1 MPIQNDILKRIYR
14 DMYISGLTNDS
25 EEEWNKRFFANG
37 EEGYKNRKGV
47 YDTLKKN
54 GAIVGDSYEEFAGNI
69 GLRANPKKKSS
80 SPSHV
85 SSSPATSSA
94 PTAPSAPKVQDKSS
108 LTTAAKPAPAT
119 TEASRKAEQIMGQLS
134 SIWKTAQTSYNPEET
149 RAHTDGNTSRDTMIE
164 TPPTSVIDS
173 STTPQNQSVELM
185 MEDEARR
192 IMEEKRKRFEAKEKD
207 YREKKPIL
215 EKEHDEALQEREKEL
230 KSAWE
235 ATQGPIFGP
244 GGTYY
249 NVHAAE
255 MMTKNSNDRVHQSR
269 KALQTLEEAHIER
282 NQKGTEGFVD
292 AMGRR
297 LKHFGQDIQEGD
309 MSLFDFGVSEANSYA
324 NVLRIVRKVNNGEE
338 LTPEEMKVMHV
349 RALQQAVED
358 GHGDDIGYGYKAMG
372 VTIESLPFML
382 EMAINPLSGFGKGMA
397 KTAAGRL
404 VKKGVS
410 RAVNRTL
417 GGYVGKKA
425 SVTAGRIATRVV
437 GDAIGAAGMAAT
449 SGAARVAGDAE
460 RRMSGDVTYENAD
473 NGDVVYTGNVN
484 QASAGTALFKA
495 FGSVA
500 IENHSEMLGDYF
512 APILGAVSR
521 KAGNILDKVEVTG
534 VGKKIHLKD
543 ARKFINDVKSSD
555 VAKLI
560 DDFQEQT
567 HWDGVIGEYAEE
579 VVGGI
584 ENALLV
590 GDEKLTTDEGGVF
603 NLERNIETFLG
614 VGLMGGFMSAVKTA
628 GYRTPHYRQMQD
640 LKRQAR
646 DIENSVQNKEAWH
659 EIRAGID
666 NENDEDTK
674 AAITAAHT
682 DPSFSEDER
691 RAILDYAK
699 KSYQLRGSVAAT
711 ASETEEKAAAGIAD
725 AQDDYN
731 EGRAAANAASPI
743 DLYNAQRE
751 YDTAY
756 EMMAVQL
763 GDRMAEQ
770 VRGME
775 EEDLT
780 SYVGEATKEN
790 GWSEEDIFALNQY
803 ASAKARLDGINDSV
817 SERVQEIVDNAKA
830 EMDKRTGDDGNVTSA
845 TLKVGDRKVYVTGGN
860 LVTFDDGSINA
871 QESSQEI
878 TVYDPTTGKTEMISP
893 RDILSID
900 ESVNADTEIATAA
913 ASAEEEISAPVRQG
927 MEGSIDITTGTTIP
941 SMNGVITV
949 GEEVLDDNGAPTGTY
964 NVDVD
969 GEAAVMSEDEM
980 RSAYDELKARVDEE
994 RAVAAERGRS
1004 EREAARNEEEYRQ
1017 QVRVGDDVTFVRDGK
1032 RISGRAVMDYDEDSL
1047 IVDVEEGART
1057 RSYNVRREEIV
1068 APGTAVEE
1076 EETPA
1081 VDDNAVQEDDVQTD
1095 TWNAH
1100 AQEQEETE
1108 TPSTPEKTG
1117 AEETAAPAHADNGT
1131 TTSAPSTDEVA
1142 VGQETAAPAQTPA
1155 AQVQAEQQ
1163 QQTPANGTATDANE
1177 NVVTPA
1183 SDTATMQR
1191 ESGNA
1196 TENGTATAANTPA
1209 SAQDIVSDKNTPM
1222 PINEDTGEP
1231 DYARATPERTRE
1243 FLYNESG
1250 LEADEADAYVENNAE
1265 QAREELDKAKN
1276 SKPKMEKGKTLTQF
1290 LSEKAAWQQQMDEAQ
1305 RNVDYWEGVKNAG
1318 QETVQGMAP
1327 AQDATQVAEPV
1338 AGGTEMQ
1345 NVGQDTVAPS
1355 APVAGNAVTGEAVQ
1369 DAAMEK
1375 RDSLRKN
1382 SPVTGE
1388 QVEALAAAEAETNT
1402 EPTEAQKEAGNYKKG
1417 HVKIDG
1423 YDITIENPKGSV
1435 RSGTDADGKQ
1445 WSVTMNNTYGYI
1457 RGTEGVDGDHID
1469 IFLSDDP
1476 STGNVF
1482 VIDQVNADGTF
1493 DEHKVMYGFA
1503 SAEEA
1508 RDNYL
1513 ANYSEGWTGLGT
1525 ISEVTKDE
1533 FKKWI
1538 GSSHRKTKPF
1548 ADYKNVKVEGAQN
1561 EVAEVVEDKAKK
1573 RSMMERIAEK
1583 LGYRIE
1589 WHETM
1594 EQNGLF
1600 DPKTKTI
1607 HIALDA
1613 ENPLAAVFGHESM
1626 HKIAENAEDY
1636 KSILALAK
1644 EVLGEKEFERRVDD
1658 AEKRY
1663 RDAGYDKPRSYYEE
1677 EAVCDFMGE
1686 MLDNDRLLER
1696 VCWDANHRVLAAIRN
1711 VIDRILAAIGMAD
1724 ARLMHVRLT
1733 VSAAYNN
1740 AIRRTETEGEVPT
1753 KEGELRAS
1761 LLRKHDVDRMS
1772 TEYHSGKKTGITK
1785 KVFDA
1790 AQKAMDAMYDMM
1802 MPYYEATALGKRM
1815 LPEERYGRKG
1825 AASTIF
1831 SNGSYGKTM
1840 ENTLKCIRT
1849 LAYNEFT
1856 DDVKRALGRPLTQK
1870 ESFLASQMVYDISSD
1885 PQCLYCYVSLDRKAY
1900 DEFLLRYMQQR
1911 DGVLGKFRE
1920 MDASKRAIGKTAPHT
1935 ALPELYAEFLDKRK
1949 DTKQQQERFD
1959 MWIRNEIDGAETIT
1973 AADLSTADVRSAV
1986 LEGLDASMARQ
1997 VKDAEKYA
2005 QSASWAK
2012 KDVDYISYVGE
2023 LLKLSPAWIKK
2034 LTGEYGLRFYS
2045 FSEYTPAFL
2054 LENMQ
2059 MVRDAA
2065 LRGLRGL
2072 GYTKELDFVKVFAP
2086 TGMNINC
2093 SCYGRMDSDGNMQMD
2108 TRQGAD
2114 WEEVK
2119 RLRGQYRNVGAVF
2132 VATNDAA
2139 VEWALAQDWIDVVIP
2154 FHIVRTGQDIAD
2166 FYGWSNYS
2174 KEQADSVVG
2183 SSKKMYI
2190 SPVEHKNDK
2199 AAFLAACEK
2208 HGVTPRFAK
2217 WLDNPNYMKLVN
2229 ETRLSVDESSDLQ
2242 PVFDMD
2248 AAADSW
2254 KRFVNTGGY
2263 YNGWWNVDAEGYAD
2277 AVRTVVEDIR
2287 SGKMA
2292 NEVDYGRQDVPANV
2306 EKMVAAARKKRI
2318 HGNVPLVDVYDR
2330 SGNAL
2335 SSGEQRASLRKQ
2347 KAGSSASDATEAE
2360 RAMRDALND
2369 VLTSAGIDV
2378 VTDVEEGQRVLD
2390 EVNGDEVREQ
2400 KGYYD
2405 PRSSIS
2411 PVRGKWTKEKIVR
2424 RLKDLRGAITGY
2436 KAAASRIAEFD
2447 SAEELADHMFYHGTQ
2462 FGGGS
2467 LKPSILMSDRDIER
2481 IGGGGYGDKYWG
2493 VSVSR
2498 RKDIA
2503 SRFSSGRSVRIYPI
2517 ILVKNAKVKEMPNL
2531 DDAADLEDYIVDLW
2545 KEGVDA
2551 VWIGDKNKGEQE
2563 LCVLNPR
2570 AIVNIDTADT
2580 YDYFQLGTEENPLH
2594 VIDNDGIKKLY
2605 DDAVR
2610 YVNARR
2616 NTPKKPLSPSRY
2628 YRGEDGVEERKSD
2641 DVYEREFAEYKRRL
2655 DEYNNS
2661 EEAQSLKNEEEYA
2674 RRNIRFFRTA
2684 EGNAYGFTV
2693 NGKVYI
2699 DPRMVN
2705 AETPIHEYTHL
2716 WSTALRE
2723 RNPKEWKNVV
2733 ELMKGTDVWDEVVRT
2748 YPELKTDDDIA
2759 DEVLA
2764 QYSGRRGAERLR
2776 MEMDDVLKSNS
2787 GITDKAAAVRAINN
2801 VRSALNSFWRS
2812 VARMLGLRYTSA
2824 EDVADCVLRDMLNLE
2839 KPGEMKPN
2847 WKMPQRESLDYKS
2860 SDDELGYSLWAIKS
2874 GINPAKKYLMDF
2886 FLFPTEKYR
2895 TVFPTPTTE
2904 DYFLSTRT
2912 DFKTVPTDDVKGTW
2926 EEMKNSGKYE
2936 YTKSPLSNSEYLVDH
2951 ETGNIYRMSDHW
2963 GPASSCYWT
2972 LDGFPGQRYTAE
2984 TIAKSNIKDFD
2995 VWHNKNEKTV
3005 PRAFHMREYAREVE
3019 QSITNYRDVLAK
3031 VPMTDSHRARF
3042 ERGLAMLEDVQRRLE
3057 EGGYKPKKEDL
3068 KYQKDEDTIED
3079 YDLYRTVEDED
3090 TIAFLEGQ
3098 PSVTTY
3104 RSMALIDGKLYPP
3117 MSSKESGSKQLRN
3130 PSELGKWEEAE
3141 EAPDKAY
3148 KKGNGWYFDLKKDN
3162 GKTVSGVAYNPY
3174 IHTSTTMLND
3184 QFSEAQDRDNLV
3196 VVEMHV
3202 PESELTSGYQA
3213 EKAKDSVG
3221 VKEWKAGIIQGML
3234 SGTREVILTRWAKP
3248 VRIVPVE
3255 EVAENIAKMIEGK
3268 VEVMPSNVVTPQQR
3282 KALEERGVEFVET
3295 DNKGKIKDGEDA
3307 GKTWSSVYGKKSKSA
3322 RKKND
3327 SPSRIKSAVEALCKK
3342 LNLDNVEILDDASG
3356 LEGKRNKAKG
3366 FYNRKTGKITIVL
3379 SNATSVSDAVHTV
3392 LHEAV
3397 AHYGL
3402 RKMFGAHFDTFLD
3415 NVFRN
3420 ADENVRKKIAELSR
3434 KHGFNIRTATEE
3446 YLASLAEDT
3455 NFEKE
3460 NAGWWNK
3467 VKALFADMLRNLG
3480 FENFGGITLSD
3491 NELRYILWRSYR
3503 NLAESGNGVFSA
3515 AEDMAK
3521 QSALNVGEF
3530 STEDT
3535 ADADL
3540 YRVGDDAVTAYH
3552 NQVNRSFRSRFR
3564 EAWVDGMMSVKAA
3577 LDAIRSERNEVIE
3590 DFENPYLFEN
3600 QMHGIIRV
3608 QSEVFQR
3615 RKFEPMVRK
3624 FNEILDTYGMSEE
3637 DLHKYLMAKHG
3648 LERNNVFAMRE
3659 AERLFDEE
3667 KKKNPNTTKSVMDF
3681 FSRKDYS
3688 GLTSLMGENQVTDA
3702 EIEAE
3707 IYVNSIEGQCGN
3719 DIDELWDLIN
3729 DCTEWTLHHS
3739 YECGELSKE
3748 QYDNIRGM
3756 FKNYIPLRGWDGTN
3770 AQDVYDYIG
3779 SKSGVFS
3786 GMVKAKGRRSVA
3798 DNPIAYIGNMAI
3810 SQIISGN
3817 RNRLKQHAY
3826 RMAQNHP
3833 TSLFTVGEQWYENF
3847 GDEKNPKWM
3856 VVYPD
3861 IKESD
3866 TPDVVSQKFD
3876 DFYQRMKSLEAQH
3889 KAKRKRGHEQIEY
3902 PATNSQK
3909 HQHIVRCKMNGK
3921 EYVLYVN
3928 GNPRFAQA
3936 INGELTRQSAQES
3949 TETAK
3954 FFAGVSRWM
3963 ANNFTS
3969 RNPSFIISN
3978 AARDMQMAMEMMG
3991 IKEGAAYQALLGKNM
4006 AKLLFPNLKKKGFAM
4021 MPDLMR
4027 KFEEGTLAAR
4037 GVERYF
4043 KEFMERGGETGFTS
4057 LKDVEQMK
4065 LDIISLTRHDQQGRL
4080 NPSRALRALG
4090 DTFEYYNRCVE
4101 DMSRFAVYMTSRQ
4114 RGKSIAQSIDDAKN
4128 CTLNFNR
4135 KGSGAMG
4142 NATFRHLYI
4151 FVNPAIQ
4158 ALSMMFDMAKKHP
4171 FRLTATLAGNLIAG
4185 AVIPVVNT
4193 MCMAALGGDDD
4204 DYWNLPVWERRN
4216 NIVIWVPGT
4225 KRFVTIPLPQ
4235 EMRCFYGL
4243 GEAAVSCMMGHG
4255 GEHPAMEVTE
4265 QFLDLLPISF
4275 TGAGGNMLVNLS
4287 PTMLQPLMQIYAN
4300 TDFTGKPI
4308 FRDNEG
4314 SKYEPLF
4321 QKAYSGTPSWM
4332 VKTSKVINDLT
4343 GGDTHEQGWYEKT
4356 LFGKWANNPAI
4367 VNHLLKGYYG
4377 GVYSFISGTAGMLTT
4392 ALGGEMPKTYE
4403 IPIVNRFIKDPTER
4417 KSAMLPEWYWD
4428 IVDERDRYRSEIRRW
4443 KDDAKK
4449 GDEHAY
4455 EKLVEKHQGIE
4466 YERYMMRDSY
4476 IKQID
4481 EVRKYIKATDDEE
4494 EVKMAEEYVRGLS
4507 GQLRKLNNLD
4517 DEELEKVS
4525 RLPSSEFQSLMDM
4538 TPKEISKYLKKMP
4551 SANEEQQ

>member
-1 MPIQNDILKRIYR
+1 MPI
-14 DMYISGLTNDS
+14 
-25 EEEWNKRFFANG
+25 
-37 EEGYKNRKGV
+37 
-47 YDTLKKN
+47 
-54 GAIVGDSYEEFAGNI
+54 
-69 GLRANPKKKSS
+69 
-80 SPSHV
+80 H
-85 SSSPATSSA
+85 
-94 PTAPSAPKVQDKSS
+94 
-108 LTTAAKPAPAT
+108 
-119 TEASRKAEQIMGQLS
+119 
-134 SIWKTAQTSYNPEET
+134 
-149 RAHTDGNTSRDTMIE
+149 
-164 TPPTSVIDS
+164 
-173 STTPQNQSVELM
+173 
-185 MEDEARR
+185 
-192 IMEEKRKRFEAKEKD
+192 
-207 YREKKPIL
+207 
-215 EKEHDEALQEREKEL
+215 
-230 KSAWE
+230 
-235 ATQGPIFGP
+235 
-244 GGTYY
+244 
-249 NVHAAE
+249 
-255 MMTKNSNDRVHQSR
+255 
-269 KALQTLEEAHIER
+269 
-282 NQKGTEGFVD
+282 
-292 AMGRR
+292 
-297 LKHFGQDIQEGD
+297 
-309 MSLFDFGVSEANSYA
+309 
-324 NVLRIVRKVNNGEE
+324 
-338 LTPEEMKVMHV
+338 
-349 RALQQAVED
+349 
-358 GHGDDIGYGYKAMG
+358 
-372 VTIESLPFML
+372 
-382 EMAINPLSGFGKGMA
+382 
-397 KTAAGRL
+397 
-404 VKKGVS
+404 
-410 RAVNRTL
+410 
-417 GGYVGKKA
+417 
-425 SVTAGRIATRVV
+425 
-437 GDAIGAAGMAAT
+437 
-449 SGAARVAGDAE
+449 
-460 RRMSGDVTYENAD
+460 
-473 NGDVVYTGNVN
+473 
-484 QASAGTALFKA
+484 
-495 FGSVA
+495 
-500 IENHSEMLGDYF
+500 
-512 APILGAVSR
+512 
-521 KAGNILDKVEVTG
+521 
-534 VGKKIHLKD
+534 
-543 ARKFINDVKSSD
+543 
-555 VAKLI
+555 
-560 DDFQEQT
+560 
-567 HWDGVIGEYAEE
+567 
-579 VVGGI
+579 
-584 ENALLV
+584 
-590 GDEKLTTDEGGVF
+590 
-603 NLERNIETFLG
+603 
-614 VGLMGGFMSAVKTA
+614 
-628 GYRTPHYRQMQD
+628 
-640 LKRQAR
+640 
-646 DIENSVQNKEAWH
+646 
-659 EIRAGID
+659 
-666 NENDEDTK
+666 
-674 AAITAAHT
+674 
-682 DPSFSEDER
+682 
-691 RAILDYAK
+691 
-699 KSYQLRGSVAAT
+699 
-711 ASETEEKAAAGIAD
+711 
-725 AQDDYN
+725 
-731 EGRAAANAASPI
+731 
-743 DLYNAQRE
+743 
-751 YDTAY
+751 
-756 EMMAVQL
+756 
-763 GDRMAEQ
+763 
-770 VRGME
+770 
-775 EEDLT
+775 
-780 SYVGEATKEN
+780 
-790 GWSEEDIFALNQY
+790 
-803 ASAKARLDGINDSV
+803 
-817 SERVQEIVDNAKA
+817 
-830 EMDKRTGDDGNVTSA
+830 
-845 TLKVGDRKVYVTGGN
+845 
-860 LVTFDDGSINA
+860 
-871 QESSQEI
+871 
-878 TVYDPTTGKTEMISP
+878 
-893 RDILSID
+893 
-900 ESVNADTEIATAA
+900 
-913 ASAEEEISAPVRQG
+913 
-927 MEGSIDITTGTTIP
+927 
-941 SMNGVITV
+941 
-949 GEEVLDDNGAPTGTY
+949 
-964 NVDVD
+964 
-969 GEAAVMSEDEM
+969 
-980 RSAYDELKARVDEE
+980 
-994 RAVAAERGRS
+994 
-1004 EREAARNEEEYRQ
+1004 
-1017 QVRVGDDVTFVRDGK
+1017 
-1032 RISGRAVMDYDEDSL
+1032 
-1047 IVDVEEGART
+1047 
-1057 RSYNVRREEIV
+1057 
-1068 APGTAVEE
+1068 
-1076 EETPA
+1076 
-1081 VDDNAVQEDDVQTD
+1081 
-1095 TWNAH
+1095 
-1100 AQEQEETE
+1100 
-1108 TPSTPEKTG
+1108 
-1117 AEETAAPAHADNGT
+1117 
-1131 TTSAPSTDEVA
+1131 
-1142 VGQETAAPAQTPA
+1142 
-1155 AQVQAEQQ
+1155 
-1163 QQTPANGTATDANE
+1163 
-1177 NVVTPA
+1177 
-1183 SDTATMQR
+1183 
-1191 ESGNA
+1191 
-1196 TENGTATAANTPA
+1196 
-1209 SAQDIVSDKNTPM
+1209 
-1222 PINEDTGEP
+1222 EDTGEP

-1265 QAREELDKAKN
+1265 QAREELDNAKN

-1318 QETVQGMAP
+1318 QETAQGMAP
-1327 AQDATQVAEPV
+1327 AQDSTNGA
-1338 AGGTEMQ
+1338 
-1345 NVGQDTVAPS
+1345 
-1355 APVAGNAVTGEAVQ
+1355 APVDAMTDAQNMGQTAAPAAGNAVDAGEQRA
-1369 DAAMEK
+1369 
-1375 RDSLRKN
+1375 SLRRK
-1382 SPVTGE
+1382 SYVMGE
-1388 QVEALAAAEAETNT
+1388 QAAAVAKAEEETNV
-1402 EPTEAQKEAGNYKKG
+1402 EPTEAQKKAGNYKKG
-1417 HVKIDG
+1417 HLKIDG
-1423 YDITIENPKGSV
+1423 FDVSIEQPKGSV
-1435 RSGTDADGKQ
+1435 RRGTDASGRQ
-1445 WSVTMNNTYGYI
+1445 WEQTMNNTYGYI

-1469 IFLSDDP
+1469 VFLSDDP
-1476 STGNVF
+1476 SHGDVF
-1482 VIDQVNADGTF
+1482 VVDQVNKDGTF

-1503 SAEEA
+1503 DEESARQA
-1508 RDNYL
+1508 YLSNYE
-1513 ANYSEGWTGLGT
+1513 EGWTGLGAIT
-1525 ISEVTKDE
+1525 HVTKDE
-1533 FKKWI
+1533 FRKWVN
-1538 GSSHRKTKPF
+1538 SSHRKTKPF

-1561 EVAEVVEDKAKK
+1561 EGAEVVEDKAKK

-1626 HKIAENAEDY
+1626 HKIAENADDY

-1772 TEYHSGKKTGITK
+1772 AEYHSGKKTGITK

-1959 MWIRNEIDGAETIT
+1959 MWIRNEIDGGETIT

-2093 SCYGRMDSDGNMQMD
+2093 SCYGRMDSEGNMQMD

-2119 RLRGQYRNVGAVF
+2119 RLRGKYRNVGAVF

-2208 HGVTPRFAK
+2208 HGVTPRFSK

-2330 SGNAL
+2330 SGNVL

-2347 KAGSSASDATEAE
+2347 KAGSSASDATPKE
-2360 RAMRDALND
+2360 RALRDALND

-2411 PVRGKWTKEKIVR
+2411 PVRGEWTKEKIVR

-2447 SAEELADHMFYHGTQ
+2447 SAEELAEHMFYHGTQ

-2616 NTPKKPLSPSRY
+2616 NTPKKPLLPSRFY
-2628 YRGEDGVEERKSD
+2628 PGKEGEILGERKSD

-2661 EEAQSLKNEEEYA
+2661 EEAKRLNDEEEYA

-2684 EGNAYGFTV
+2684 DGNAYGFTV

-2716 WSTALRE
+2716 WATALRE
-2723 RNPKEWKNVV
+2723 RKPKEWKNVV

-2748 YPELKTDDDIA
+2748 YPELKTDDEIA

-2776 MEMDDVLKSNS
+2776 MEMDDVLKSDS
-2787 GITDKAAAVRAINN
+2787 GITEKAAAVRAINN
-2801 VRSALNSFWRS
+2801 VRAALNSFWRS

-2824 EDVADCVLRDMLNLE
+2824 EDVADCVLRDMLNRE
-2839 KPGEMKPN
+2839 KPGEKP
-2847 WKMPQRESLDYKS
+2847 
-2860 SDDELGYSLWAIKS
+2860 A
-2874 GINPAKKYLMDF
+2874 
-2886 FLFPTEKYR
+2886 
-2895 TVFPTPTTE
+2895 
-2904 DYFLSTRT
+2904 
-2912 DFKTVPTDDVKGTW
+2912 
-2926 EEMKNSGKYE
+2926 
-2936 YTKSPLSNSEYLVDH
+2936 
-2951 ETGNIYRMSDHW
+2951 
-2963 GPASSCYWT
+2963 
-2972 LDGFPGQRYTAE
+2972 
-2984 TIAKSNIKDFD
+2984 
-2995 VWHNKNEKTV
+2995 
-3005 PRAFHMREYAREVE
+3005 
-3019 QSITNYRDVLAK
+3019 
-3031 VPMTDSHRARF
+3031 
-3042 ERGLAMLEDVQRRLE
+3042 
-3057 EGGYKPKKEDL
+3057 KEDL
-3068 KYQKDEDTIED
+3068 KYMMGDSSETFQERQKRAVANKGTVMPGLNKAQVKVVDVPRHQYQGRDILTQARNAAIERYSTQSEEKKRELKSLHYDNFGVKFDYVISPKSLSEAANHAGNSDNIGVHAAVMDMLDKVINESIEIEEHPDVKKKDNERKWENGFNKDVIVHRFVSAVRIGDEIFRVKTTMKEYDNPQIANGHYTYEVTKIEVLDEQSNTSNGRSNVSNVFVSGAKLLKDVEKSYDKGKKILEESKLADENAPVYREGESVDDSMTESESSED

-3090 TIAFLEGQ
+3090 TIQFLEGQ

-3148 KKGNGWYFDLKKDN
+3148 KKGNRWYFDLKKDN

-3307 GKTWSSVYGKKSKSA
+3307 GKTWSRVYGKKAKSA

-3327 SPSRIKSAVEALCKK
+3327 SPSRIRKAVETLCKK

-3356 LEGKRNKAKG
+3356 LEGKRKKAKG

-3379 SNATSVSDAVHTV
+3379 SNATSVSDAVQTL

-3415 NVFRN
+3415 NVFRS

-3467 VKALFADMLRNLG
+3467 VKAMFADMLRNLG

-3540 YRVGDDAVTAYH
+3540 YRVGDDAMEEYH
-3552 NQVNRSFRSRFR
+3552 RQVNRSFKSKFR
-3564 EAWVDGMMSVKAA
+3564 EAWIDGMMSVKAA
-3577 LDAIRSERNEVIE
+3577 MDAISNELSERIE

-3600 QMHGIIRV
+3600 QMHGISRV

-3615 RKFEPMVRK
+3615 RYFEPMVRK
-3624 FNEILDTYGMSEE
+3624 FNAILNDYDLSEE
-3637 DLHKYLMAKHG
+3637 DLYKYLMAKHG
-3648 LERNNVFAMRE
+3648 IERNYVFAMRD
-3659 AERLFDEE
+3659 APFR
-3667 KKKNPNTTKSVMDF
+3667 KTKTSDF
-3681 FSRKDYS
+3681 F
-3688 GLTSLMGENQVTDA
+3688 DA
-3702 EIEAE
+3702 NIRTFDAKHP
-3707 IYVNSIEGQCGN
+3707 YF
-3719 DIDELWDLIN
+3719 
-3729 DCTEWTLHHS
+3729 
-3739 YECGELSKE
+3739 LSKKSDVL
-3748 QYDNIRGM
+3748 QLPDRASLP
-3756 FKNYIPLRGWDGTN
+3756 PL
-3770 AQDVYDYIG
+3770 Q
-3779 SKSGVFS
+3779 KKF
-3786 GMVKAKGRRSVA
+3786 
-3798 DNPIAYIGNMAI
+3798 
-3810 SQIISGN
+3810 
-3817 RNRLKQHAY
+3817 LK
-3826 RMAQNHP
+3826 
-3833 TSLFTVGEQWYENF
+3833 
-3847 GDEKNPKWM
+3847 
-3856 VVYPD
+3856 
-3861 IKESD
+3861 I
-3866 TPDVVSQKFD
+3866 
-3876 DFYQRMKSLEAQH
+3876 
-3889 KAKRKRGHEQIEY
+3889 
-3902 PATNSQK
+3902 
-3909 HQHIVRCKMNGK
+3909 
-3921 EYVLYVN
+3921 
-3928 GNPRFAQA
+3928 
-3936 INGELTRQSAQES
+3936 
-3949 TETAK
+3949 
-3954 FFAGVSRWM
+3954 
-3963 ANNFTS
+3963 
-3969 RNPSFIISN
+3969 
-3978 AARDMQMAMEMMG
+3978 
-3991 IKEGAAYQALLGKNM
+3991 
-4006 AKLLFPNLKKKGFAM
+4006 
-4021 MPDLMR
+4021 
-4027 KFEEGTLAAR
+4027 
-4037 GVERYF
+4037 
-4043 KEFMERGGETGFTS
+4043 
-4057 LKDVEQMK
+4057 
-4065 LDIISLTRHDQQGRL
+4065 
-4080 NPSRALRALG
+4080 
-4090 DTFEYYNRCVE
+4090 
-4101 DMSRFAVYMTSRQ
+4101 
-4114 RGKSIAQSIDDAKN
+4114 
-4128 CTLNFNR
+4128 
-4135 KGSGAMG
+4135 
-4142 NATFRHLYI
+4142 
-4151 FVNPAIQ
+4151 
-4158 ALSMMFDMAKKHP
+4158 
-4171 FRLTATLAGNLIAG
+4171 
-4185 AVIPVVNT
+4185 
-4193 MCMAALGGDDD
+4193 
-4204 DYWNLPVWERRN
+4204 
-4216 NIVIWVPGT
+4216 
-4225 KRFVTIPLPQ
+4225 
-4235 EMRCFYGL
+4235 
-4243 GEAAVSCMMGHG
+4243 
-4255 GEHPAMEVTE
+4255 
-4265 QFLDLLPISF
+4265 
-4275 TGAGGNMLVNLS
+4275 
-4287 PTMLQPLMQIYAN
+4287 
-4300 TDFTGKPI
+4300 
-4308 FRDNEG
+4308 
-4314 SKYEPLF
+4314 
-4321 QKAYSGTPSWM
+4321 
-4332 VKTSKVINDLT
+4332 
-4343 GGDTHEQGWYEKT
+4343 
-4356 LFGKWANNPAI
+4356 
-4367 VNHLLKGYYG
+4367 
-4377 GVYSFISGTAGMLTT
+4377 
-4392 ALGGEMPKTYE
+4392 
-4403 IPIVNRFIKDPTER
+4403 
-4417 KSAMLPEWYWD
+4417 
-4428 IVDERDRYRSEIRRW
+4428 
-4443 KDDAKK
+4443 
-4449 GDEHAY
+4449 
-4455 EKLVEKHQGIE
+4455 
-4466 YERYMMRDSY
+4466 SY
-4476 IKQID
+4476 ISYT
-4481 EVRKYIKATDDEE
+4481 R
-4494 EVKMAEEYVRGLS
+4494 R
-4507 GQLRKLNNLD
+4507 
-4517 DEELEKVS
+4517 
-4525 RLPSSEFQSLMDM
+4525 
-4538 TPKEISKYLKKMP
+4538 
-4551 SANEEQQ
+4551 

>member
-1 MPIQNDILKRIYR
+1 
-14 DMYISGLTNDS
+14 
-25 EEEWNKRFFANG
+25 
-37 EEGYKNRKGV
+37 
-47 YDTLKKN
+47 
-54 GAIVGDSYEEFAGNI
+54 
-69 GLRANPKKKSS
+69 
-80 SPSHV
+80 
-85 SSSPATSSA
+85 
-94 PTAPSAPKVQDKSS
+94 
-108 LTTAAKPAPAT
+108 
-119 TEASRKAEQIMGQLS
+119 
-134 SIWKTAQTSYNPEET
+134 
-149 RAHTDGNTSRDTMIE
+149 
-164 TPPTSVIDS
+164 
-173 STTPQNQSVELM
+173 
-185 MEDEARR
+185 
-192 IMEEKRKRFEAKEKD
+192 
-207 YREKKPIL
+207 
-215 EKEHDEALQEREKEL
+215 
-230 KSAWE
+230 
-235 ATQGPIFGP
+235 
-244 GGTYY
+244 
-249 NVHAAE
+249 
-255 MMTKNSNDRVHQSR
+255 
-269 KALQTLEEAHIER
+269 
-282 NQKGTEGFVD
+282 
-292 AMGRR
+292 
-297 LKHFGQDIQEGD
+297 
-309 MSLFDFGVSEANSYA
+309 
-324 NVLRIVRKVNNGEE
+324 
-338 LTPEEMKVMHV
+338 
-349 RALQQAVED
+349 
-358 GHGDDIGYGYKAMG
+358 
-372 VTIESLPFML
+372 
-382 EMAINPLSGFGKGMA
+382 
-397 KTAAGRL
+397 
-404 VKKGVS
+404 
-410 RAVNRTL
+410 
-417 GGYVGKKA
+417 
-425 SVTAGRIATRVV
+425 
-437 GDAIGAAGMAAT
+437 
-449 SGAARVAGDAE
+449 
-460 RRMSGDVTYENAD
+460 
-473 NGDVVYTGNVN
+473 
-484 QASAGTALFKA
+484 
-495 FGSVA
+495 
-500 IENHSEMLGDYF
+500 
-512 APILGAVSR
+512 
-521 KAGNILDKVEVTG
+521 
-534 VGKKIHLKD
+534 
-543 ARKFINDVKSSD
+543 
-555 VAKLI
+555 
-560 DDFQEQT
+560 
-567 HWDGVIGEYAEE
+567 
-579 VVGGI
+579 
-584 ENALLV
+584 
-590 GDEKLTTDEGGVF
+590 
-603 NLERNIETFLG
+603 
-614 VGLMGGFMSAVKTA
+614 
-628 GYRTPHYRQMQD
+628 
-640 LKRQAR
+640 
-646 DIENSVQNKEAWH
+646 
-659 EIRAGID
+659 
-666 NENDEDTK
+666 
-674 AAITAAHT
+674 
-682 DPSFSEDER
+682 
-691 RAILDYAK
+691 
-699 KSYQLRGSVAAT
+699 
-711 ASETEEKAAAGIAD
+711 
-725 AQDDYN
+725 
-731 EGRAAANAASPI
+731 
-743 DLYNAQRE
+743 
-751 YDTAY
+751 
-756 EMMAVQL
+756 
-763 GDRMAEQ
+763 
-770 VRGME
+770 
-775 EEDLT
+775 
-780 SYVGEATKEN
+780 
-790 GWSEEDIFALNQY
+790 
-803 ASAKARLDGINDSV
+803 
-817 SERVQEIVDNAKA
+817 
-830 EMDKRTGDDGNVTSA
+830 
-845 TLKVGDRKVYVTGGN
+845 
-860 LVTFDDGSINA
+860 
-871 QESSQEI
+871 
-878 TVYDPTTGKTEMISP
+878 
-893 RDILSID
+893 
-900 ESVNADTEIATAA
+900 
-913 ASAEEEISAPVRQG
+913 
-927 MEGSIDITTGTTIP
+927 
-941 SMNGVITV
+941 
-949 GEEVLDDNGAPTGTY
+949 
-964 NVDVD
+964 
-969 GEAAVMSEDEM
+969 
-980 RSAYDELKARVDEE
+980 
-994 RAVAAERGRS
+994 
-1004 EREAARNEEEYRQ
+1004 
-1017 QVRVGDDVTFVRDGK
+1017 
-1032 RISGRAVMDYDEDSL
+1032 
-1047 IVDVEEGART
+1047 
-1057 RSYNVRREEIV
+1057 
-1068 APGTAVEE
+1068 
-1076 EETPA
+1076 
-1081 VDDNAVQEDDVQTD
+1081 
-1095 TWNAH
+1095 
-1100 AQEQEETE
+1100 
-1108 TPSTPEKTG
+1108 
-1117 AEETAAPAHADNGT
+1117 
-1131 TTSAPSTDEVA
+1131 
-1142 VGQETAAPAQTPA
+1142 
-1155 AQVQAEQQ
+1155 
-1163 QQTPANGTATDANE
+1163 
-1177 NVVTPA
+1177 
-1183 SDTATMQR
+1183 
-1191 ESGNA
+1191 
-1196 TENGTATAANTPA
+1196 
-1209 SAQDIVSDKNTPM
+1209 M

-1250 LEADEADAYVENNAE
+1250 LEADEADAYVGNNAE
-1265 QAREELDKAKN
+1265 QAREELDNAKN

-1318 QETVQGMAP
+1318 QETAQGMAP
-1327 AQDATQVAEPV
+1327 AQDAANG
-1338 AGGTEMQ
+1338 A
-1345 NVGQDTVAPS
+1345 
-1355 APVAGNAVTGEAVQ
+1355 APVDAMTDAQNMGQTAAPAAGNAVDAGEQRA
-1369 DAAMEK
+1369 
-1375 RDSLRKN
+1375 SLRRK
-1382 SPVTGE
+1382 SYVMGE
-1388 QVEALAAAEAETNT
+1388 QAAAVAKAEEETNV
-1402 EPTEAQKEAGNYKKG
+1402 EPTEAQKKAGNYKKG
-1417 HVKIDG
+1417 HLKIDG
-1423 YDITIENPKGSV
+1423 FDVSIEQPKGSV
-1435 RSGTDADGKQ
+1435 RRGTDASGRQ
-1445 WSVTMNNTYGYI
+1445 WEQTMNNTYGYI

-1469 IFLSDDP
+1469 VFLSDDP
-1476 STGNVF
+1476 SHGDVF
-1482 VIDQVNADGTF
+1482 VVDQVNKDGTF

-1503 SAEEA
+1503 DEESARQA
-1508 RDNYL
+1508 YLSNYE
-1513 ANYSEGWTGLGT
+1513 EGWTGLGAIT
-1525 ISEVTKDE
+1525 HVTKDE
-1533 FKKWI
+1533 FRKWVN
-1538 GSSHRKTKPF
+1538 SSRRKTKPF
-1548 ADYKNVKVEGAQN
+1548 AEYKNVKVEGAPTLSQDGDKVDDQDNDARIDERRKKILSKMGDKYTLSTEQANNGEVFIQN
-1561 EVAEVVEDKAKK
+1561 EYGSTTLAEIPNEIFERIGIDPLPFKLTETMGWHVYEHHKSETNMESVSDAVDFVLSVINNVDHVRLGRDNSYIFSVEYNRKKLGRRAVTIIVNGKTGEFMGIRTSGYEPIKKLEKRPLLWERGTLAVPEGVATSTISADKPQQGDRAISRTKSQSNESSADKVSESSVSDKNNTEKVSENQQEGAGNVENGAPEASLRNGRKHGNAKQENAGEASAK
-1573 RSMMERIAEK
+1573 MRGMMERIAEK

-1626 HKIAENAEDY
+1626 HRIAENAEDY

-1644 EVLGEKEFERRVDD
+1644 EVLGEEEFERRVDD

-1772 TEYHSGKKTGITK
+1772 AEYHSGKKTGITK

-1790 AQKAMDAMYDMM
+1790 AQKAMDAMYEMM

-1973 AADLSTADVRSAV
+1973 AADISTADVRSAV

-2093 SCYGRMDSDGNMQMD
+2093 SCYGRMDSEGNMQMD

-2208 HGVTPRFAK
+2208 HGVTPRFSK

-2347 KAGSSASDATEAE
+2347 KAGSSESEATEAE

-2411 PVRGKWTKEKIVR
+2411 PVRGEWTKEKIVR

-2580 YDYFQLGTEENPLH
+2580 YDYFKLGTDENPLH

-2616 NTPKKPLSPSRY
+2616 NTPKKPLLPSRFY
-2628 YRGEDGVEERKSD
+2628 PGKEGEILGERKSD

-2661 EEAQSLKNEEEYA
+2661 EEAKRLNDEEEYA

-2684 EGNAYGFTV
+2684 DGNAYGFTV

-2716 WSTALRE
+2716 WATALRE
-2723 RNPKEWKNVV
+2723 RKPKEWKNVV

-2748 YPELKTDDDIA
+2748 YPELKTDDEIA

-2776 MEMDDVLKSNS
+2776 MEMDDVLKSDS
-2787 GITDKAAAVRAINN
+2787 GITEKAAAVRAINN
-2801 VRSALNSFWRS
+2801 VRAALNSFWRS

-2824 EDVADCVLRDMLNLE
+2824 EDVADCVLRDMLNRE
-2839 KPGEMKPN
+2839 KPGEKP
-2847 WKMPQRESLDYKS
+2847 
-2860 SDDELGYSLWAIKS
+2860 A
-2874 GINPAKKYLMDF
+2874 
-2886 FLFPTEKYR
+2886 
-2895 TVFPTPTTE
+2895 
-2904 DYFLSTRT
+2904 
-2912 DFKTVPTDDVKGTW
+2912 
-2926 EEMKNSGKYE
+2926 
-2936 YTKSPLSNSEYLVDH
+2936 
-2951 ETGNIYRMSDHW
+2951 
-2963 GPASSCYWT
+2963 
-2972 LDGFPGQRYTAE
+2972 
-2984 TIAKSNIKDFD
+2984 
-2995 VWHNKNEKTV
+2995 
-3005 PRAFHMREYAREVE
+3005 
-3019 QSITNYRDVLAK
+3019 
-3031 VPMTDSHRARF
+3031 
-3042 ERGLAMLEDVQRRLE
+3042 
-3057 EGGYKPKKEDL
+3057 KEDL
-3068 KYQKDEDTIED
+3068 KYMMGDSSETFQERQKRAVANNGTVMPGLNKAQVKVVDVPRHQYQGRDILTQARNAAIERYSTQSEEKKRELKSLHYDNFGVKFDYVISPKSLSEAANHAGNSDNIGVHAAVMDMLDKVINESIEIEEHPDVKKKDNERKWENGFNKDVIVHRFVSAVRIGDEIFRVKTTMKEYDNPQIANGHYTYEVTKIEVLDEQSNTSNGRSNVSNVFVSGAKLLKDVEKSYDKGKKILEESKLADENAPVYREGESVDDSMTESESSED

-3090 TIAFLEGQ
+3090 TIQFLEGQ

-3148 KKGNGWYFDLKKDN
+3148 KKGNRWYFDLKKDN

-3307 GKTWSSVYGKKSKSA
+3307 GKTWSRVYGKKAKSA

-3327 SPSRIKSAVEALCKK
+3327 SPSRIRKAVETLCKK

-3356 LEGKRNKAKG
+3356 LEGKRKKAKG
-3366 FYNRKTGKITIVL
+3366 FYNKKTGKITIVL
-3379 SNATSVSDAVHTV
+3379 SNATSVSDAVQTL

-3402 RKMFGAHFDTFLD
+3402 RKMFGAHFDTLVYD
-3415 NVFRN
+3415 
-3420 ADENVRKKIAELSR
+3420 
-3434 KHGFNIRTATEE
+3434 
-3446 YLASLAEDT
+3446 
-3455 NFEKE
+3455 
-3460 NAGWWNK
+3460 
-3467 VKALFADMLRNLG
+3467 LG
-3480 FENFGGITLSD
+3480 F
-3491 NELRYILWRSYR
+3491 
-3503 NLAESGNGVFSA
+3503 LA
-3515 AEDMAK
+3515 
-3521 QSALNVGEF
+3521 
-3530 STEDT
+3530 
-3535 ADADL
+3535 
-3540 YRVGDDAVTAYH
+3540 
-3552 NQVNRSFRSRFR
+3552 
-3564 EAWVDGMMSVKAA
+3564 
-3577 LDAIRSERNEVIE
+3577 
-3590 DFENPYLFEN
+3590 
-3600 QMHGIIRV
+3600 
-3608 QSEVFQR
+3608 
-3615 RKFEPMVRK
+3615 
-3624 FNEILDTYGMSEE
+3624 
-3637 DLHKYLMAKHG
+3637 
-3648 LERNNVFAMRE
+3648 
-3659 AERLFDEE
+3659 
-3667 KKKNPNTTKSVMDF
+3667 
-3681 FSRKDYS
+3681 
-3688 GLTSLMGENQVTDA
+3688 
-3702 EIEAE
+3702 
-3707 IYVNSIEGQCGN
+3707 
-3719 DIDELWDLIN
+3719 
-3729 DCTEWTLHHS
+3729 
-3739 YECGELSKE
+3739 
-3748 QYDNIRGM
+3748 
-3756 FKNYIPLRGWDGTN
+3756 
-3770 AQDVYDYIG
+3770 
-3779 SKSGVFS
+3779 
-3786 GMVKAKGRRSVA
+3786 VA
-3798 DNPIAYIGNMAI
+3798 
-3810 SQIISGN
+3810 
-3817 RNRLKQHAY
+3817 
-3826 RMAQNHP
+3826 
-3833 TSLFTVGEQWYENF
+3833 
-3847 GDEKNPKWM
+3847 
-3856 VVYPD
+3856 
-3861 IKESD
+3861 
-3866 TPDVVSQKFD
+3866 
-3876 DFYQRMKSLEAQH
+3876 
-3889 KAKRKRGHEQIEY
+3889 
-3902 PATNSQK
+3902 
-3909 HQHIVRCKMNGK
+3909 
-3921 EYVLYVN
+3921 
-3928 GNPRFAQA
+3928 
-3936 INGELTRQSAQES
+3936 
-3949 TETAK
+3949 
-3954 FFAGVSRWM
+3954 
-3963 ANNFTS
+3963 
-3969 RNPSFIISN
+3969 
-3978 AARDMQMAMEMMG
+3978 
-3991 IKEGAAYQALLGKNM
+3991 
-4006 AKLLFPNLKKKGFAM
+4006 
-4021 MPDLMR
+4021 
-4027 KFEEGTLAAR
+4027 
-4037 GVERYF
+4037 
-4043 KEFMERGGETGFTS
+4043 
-4057 LKDVEQMK
+4057 
-4065 LDIISLTRHDQQGRL
+4065 
-4080 NPSRALRALG
+4080 
-4090 DTFEYYNRCVE
+4090 
-4101 DMSRFAVYMTSRQ
+4101 
-4114 RGKSIAQSIDDAKN
+4114 
-4128 CTLNFNR
+4128 
-4135 KGSGAMG
+4135 
-4142 NATFRHLYI
+4142 
-4151 FVNPAIQ
+4151 
-4158 ALSMMFDMAKKHP
+4158 
-4171 FRLTATLAGNLIAG
+4171 
-4185 AVIPVVNT
+4185 
-4193 MCMAALGGDDD
+4193 
-4204 DYWNLPVWERRN
+4204 
-4216 NIVIWVPGT
+4216 
-4225 KRFVTIPLPQ
+4225 
-4235 EMRCFYGL
+4235 
-4243 GEAAVSCMMGHG
+4243 
-4255 GEHPAMEVTE
+4255 
-4265 QFLDLLPISF
+4265 
-4275 TGAGGNMLVNLS
+4275 
-4287 PTMLQPLMQIYAN
+4287 
-4300 TDFTGKPI
+4300 
-4308 FRDNEG
+4308 
-4314 SKYEPLF
+4314 
-4321 QKAYSGTPSWM
+4321 
-4332 VKTSKVINDLT
+4332 
-4343 GGDTHEQGWYEKT
+4343 
-4356 LFGKWANNPAI
+4356 
-4367 VNHLLKGYYG
+4367 
-4377 GVYSFISGTAGMLTT
+4377 
-4392 ALGGEMPKTYE
+4392 
-4403 IPIVNRFIKDPTER
+4403 
-4417 KSAMLPEWYWD
+4417 
-4428 IVDERDRYRSEIRRW
+4428 
-4443 KDDAKK
+4443 
-4449 GDEHAY
+4449 
-4455 EKLVEKHQGIE
+4455 
-4466 YERYMMRDSY
+4466 
-4476 IKQID
+4476 
-4481 EVRKYIKATDDEE
+4481 
-4494 EVKMAEEYVRGLS
+4494 
-4507 GQLRKLNNLD
+4507 
-4517 DEELEKVS
+4517 
-4525 RLPSSEFQSLMDM
+4525 
-4538 TPKEISKYLKKMP
+4538 
-4551 SANEEQQ
+4551 